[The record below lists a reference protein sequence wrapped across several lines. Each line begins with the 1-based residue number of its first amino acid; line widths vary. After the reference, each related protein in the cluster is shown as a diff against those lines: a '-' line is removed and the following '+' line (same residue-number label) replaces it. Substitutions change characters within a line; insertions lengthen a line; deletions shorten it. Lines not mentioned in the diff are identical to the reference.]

1 MKHRHLSV
9 ALSVCF
15 LSACTGGDKEA
26 STTSAS
32 ASDVSTTAVSSD
44 SSVSTMATGT
54 HSTNAG
60 STSVDPCDGFD
71 AIMPGCKDDGCPD
84 GQICDTI
91 YSGCVPAVC
100 YCDPGWGFYCSP
112 DCYGGI
118 CVDDLGGCKE
128 FVEPAC
134 RFRGCPTGFV
144 CDFSRALGCVPS
156 DCTCNPN
163 NGDVDCVDDCDGGI
177 CVGEDC
183 PEIVCDLICP
193 NGYMLND
200 MKCPICEC
208 KSNP

>member
-1 MKHRHLSV
+1 MAISLTAATYFARASLEDVFSMKHRHLSV
-9 ALSVCF
+9 ALSVCL

-44 SSVSTMATGT
+44 SSVSTIATGT
-54 HSTNAG
+54 SSTNAG

-91 YSGCVPAVC
+91 YNGCVPAVC

-134 RFRGCPTGFV
+134 RYRGCPTGFV
-144 CDFSRALGCVPS
+144 CDFSRTL
-156 DCTCNPN
+156 
-163 NGDVDCVDDCDGGI
+163 
-177 CVGEDC
+177 EDC

-208 KSNP
+208 KSSP